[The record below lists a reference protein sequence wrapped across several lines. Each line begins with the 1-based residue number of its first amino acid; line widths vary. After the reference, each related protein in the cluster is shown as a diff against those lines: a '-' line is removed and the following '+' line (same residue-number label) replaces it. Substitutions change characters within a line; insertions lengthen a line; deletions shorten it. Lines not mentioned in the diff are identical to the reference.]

1 MYNRVNR
8 FLRAVFVVLFCIL
21 VPVQAS
27 AGKLADYSRYSNT
40 KHAWYIVRKSGHKK
54 AGGGIPAGIDL
65 SKYRAYFQNTETKEK
80 VIYLSFDCG
89 YENGYTKKIL
99 KTLKKH
105 NAKAIFFVTK
115 PFIESCPS
123 IVRKMKKQ
131 GHLVGNHTCTHP
143 SLPDKSAEDIRNEIT
158 ECAKA
163 YKKVTGCEMDP
174 FIRPPMGEFSKRSL
188 KVTKDLG
195 YSTILWSM
203 AYYDYDTDNQPGKDY
218 VVKHFKDNYHKGALP
233 LIHNTSSSNC
243 EALDDVL
250 TYLEK
255 KKYRFGTL
263 DEFALEKGILEIR
276 CTGKK
281 YDGKPA
287 EVAIIKNTNKNAEI
301 TYTFKDYKGN
311 IVKEA
316 TEPGIYTVTATAAST
331 RKYCITT
338 SNKVTFRI
346 RE

>member
-1 MYNRVNR
+1 MYNRVCK
-8 FLRAVFVVLFCIL
+8 FIKPVFVVLFCIL
-21 VPVQAS
+21 VSVQAS
-27 AGKLADYSRYSNT
+27 AGKLADYSKYSNT
-40 KHAWYIVRKSGHKK
+40 KHGWYIVRKEGHKK
-54 AGGGIPAGIDL
+54 AGGGIPEGMDL

-143 SLPDKSAEDIRNEIT
+143 SLPDRSVADIRSEIK

-174 FIRPPMGEFSKRSL
+174 FVRPPMGEFSKRSL

-203 AYYDYDTDNQPGKDY
+203 AYYDYDADNQPGKDY

-250 TYLEK
+250 TYLEQ

-263 DEFALEKGILEIR
+263 DEFALEKGTLEIKCPDKR
-276 CTGKK
+276 
-281 YDGKPA
+281 YDMKPA
-287 EVAIIKNTNKNAEI
+287 EVSIIKNTNKNAKI

-311 IVKEA
+311 IVSEA
-316 TEPGIYTVTATAAST
+316 TEPGVYTVTATAAAT
-331 RKYCITT
+331 RKYRITT
-338 SNKVTFRI
+338 SNEVTFRI

>member
-331 RKYCITT
+331 RKYRITT
-338 SNKVTFRI
+338 SNEVTFRI

>member
-54 AGGGIPAGIDL
+54 AGGGIPAGMDL

-163 YKKVTGCEMDP
+163 YKKVTGCDMDP

-331 RKYCITT
+331 RKYRITT
-338 SNKVTFRI
+338 SNEVTFRI